1 MIDTKKMCAAGA
13 VVAMCAGAASASF
26 TVTPQ
31 SSMSGFGTN
40 FNGTVG
46 SGIANS
52 NVNVASSDT
61 LDVEIGL
68 KADLRFTAN
77 LPSVG
82 NRYDAPLGT
91 TAGPPMGATWNYVAV
106 VDLGSGTLNDYQV
119 NLRLDFDPA
128 TGVSNFATIDYNLA
142 AVAAGGPTAL
152 NTSVFGDSQNPLFS
166 FWQTLLGAP
175 AFDPNAPGEYEVE
188 LEVLDGAGGTVALS
202 QIVVRVP
209 APASAALLAGGLVVA
224 GRRRR

>member
-1 MIDTKKMCAAGA
+1 MIDSKKVCAAGA

-31 SSMSGFGTN
+31 SAMSGFGSN

-46 SGIANS
+46 TGIANS
-52 NVNVASSDT
+52 NLNVANNSG

-128 TGVSNFATIDYNLA
+128 AGSSNFTTLDYNF
-142 AVAAGGPTAL
+142 VAFTQGGPAAL

-166 FWQTLLGAP
+166 FWSLLGAP
-175 AFDPNAPGEYEVE
+175 AFDPNLPGEYEVE
-188 LEVLDGAGGTVALS
+188 LEVLDAAGGTVALS